1 MSRNHFRG
9 LAAASVALL
18 LSWGILRATTSEHE
32 ERWRKIRVQCATEQ
46 RRLGI
51 TDQGAF
57 AKYPTPEI
65 TLCRLTRVLP
75 GGAGEVLV
83 KGKFAP
89 GTKFVF
95 LTNTLEVVKEA
106 VTATDYRA
114 SIKAAQGLGPG
125 LIDLHP
131 ITPVSCGYA
140 LCRAVYV
147 GGKYEWDFTADNGW
161 RIKLKILDEGFAGK
175 EKGFTSKA
183 GDETPDPQHTYR
195 AEFYQGDEPTPFAVG
210 DVEVRLSAVTEPAS
224 GNYEGQIVEGQLDV
238 NREAERQEM
247 GEAEQIS
254 EEEAAAHMKIMG
266 MIWERFTEKERQ
278 MSMNGDRLSEK
289 ERQQLLAVAR
299 RAAEQIRDK
308 VSAKERELL
317 TRYLKELSQPMKT
330 TTPREEPAGSPEAM
344 QRKKMRELGCYQIR
358 FERKPEGVKGWMECQ
373 TIDESGGRGEGVTVN
388 LKGTMKYLGP

>member
-9 LAAASVALL
+9 LAAASVALV
-18 LSWGILRATTSEHE
+18 LSWGILRAATSEHE

-51 TDQGAF
+51 MDPRTLF

-65 TLCRLTRVLP
+65 TLCRITRVLP
-75 GGAGEVLV
+75 GGMGEVVV

-89 GTKFVF
+89 ATKFVF
-95 LTNTLEVVKEA
+95 LSDGVEVVKEA
-106 VTATDYRA
+106 VTVTEYRA
-114 SIKAAQGLGPG
+114 TIKAAQGLGPG
-125 LIDLHP
+125 FVDLQP
-131 ITPVSCGYA
+131 IAPVSCLDA
-140 LCRAVYV
+140 FCRAVYI

-183 GDETPDPQHTYR
+183 GVETLDPQHTYR
-195 AEFYQGDEPTPFAVG
+195 AEFYQGDEPTPFAVS

-238 NREAERQEM
+238 NREAERQET
-247 GEAEQIS
+247 EEK
-254 EEEAAAHMKIMG
+254 EEEMDKKI
-266 MIWERFTEKERQ
+266 WA
-278 MSMNGDRLSEK
+278 RL
-289 ERQQLLAVAR
+289 
-299 RAAEQIRDK
+299 
-308 VSAKERELL
+308 SAKEREQMMNWEKLSD
-317 TRYLKELSQPMKT
+317 KERKQLMARREELARQIKASSG
-330 TTPREEPAGSPEAM
+330 TTPSGEEMQEA
-344 QRKKMRELGCYQIR
+344 QRKKIRELGCYQIR

-373 TIDESGGRGEGVTVN
+373 TIDESGARGEGVTVN